1 MENIR
6 LIEDKISNILL
17 QNPNQDITMLLF
29 MLLGGM
35 DDNFRLKVLD
45 TITDEMKSP
54 SGKSSSDLMQSIMS
68 SYLNNRLK

>member
-1 MENIR
+1 MGNIR

-29 MLLGGM
+29 MLLGGI

-54 SGKSSSDLMQSIMS
+54 SGKSSKDLMQDIMS
-68 SYLNNRLK
+68 NYLKQRLK